1 MHINSAFPILLNV
14 SVLCVVDVGY
24 LFNRITR
31 IIRIES
37 NLKDRMKQKQKEL
50 DWMLHYF
57 CTMFTQSFWTFRP
70 LLELRKYVFR

>member
-24 LFNRITR
+24 LFNCITR

-37 NLKDRMKQKQKEL
+37 NLKDRKKHKQKEL
-50 DWMLHYF
+50 D
-57 CTMFTQSFWTFRP
+57 
-70 LLELRKYVFR
+70 